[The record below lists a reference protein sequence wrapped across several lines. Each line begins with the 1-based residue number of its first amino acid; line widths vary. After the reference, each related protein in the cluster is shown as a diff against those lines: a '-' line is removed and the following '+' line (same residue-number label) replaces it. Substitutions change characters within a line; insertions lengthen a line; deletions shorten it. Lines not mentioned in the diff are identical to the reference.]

1 MSSSIVT
8 YFYNGKLKL
17 YIRLSKLYFGR
28 WNFERQE
35 MLTKTIC
42 SLSQIWSFEDL
53 VFVMS
58 TFGFSLWRLWAHL
71 LYIQHIYTTVFSC
84 LFFTLG
90 IYIYTSKLYSDL
102 QSVFIG
108 FQWFS
113 SFICLAWVCIDYLYL
128 WYTHLQFMISEFQIV
143 FWIIKFKSLTSMLS

>member
-113 SFICLAWVCIDYLYL
+113 SVIYLAWACIDYLHL

-143 FWIIKFKSLTSMLS
+143 FCIIKFKSLTSMLS